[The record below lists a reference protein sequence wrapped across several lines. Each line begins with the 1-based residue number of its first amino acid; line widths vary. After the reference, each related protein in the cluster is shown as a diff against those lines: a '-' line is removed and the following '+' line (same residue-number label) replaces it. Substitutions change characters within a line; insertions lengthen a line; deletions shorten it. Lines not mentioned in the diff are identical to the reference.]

1 MKLHVQ
7 AKVMESYSVSHK
19 QYLRRKT
26 GQAQRRPQLLE
37 LAAPAVVACGDSTPM
52 TALASRLQELLFGQ
66 MITICGSWSG
76 WPSASSGHV
85 PALHR
90 LRLHAPHLGQ
100 VQQVQWQL
108 FRNIIL
114 YSCFPY
120 GPPFLMALL
129 FRA

>member
-1 MKLHVQ
+1 M
-7 AKVMESYSVSHK
+7 SK
-19 QYLRRKT
+19 QY
-26 GQAQRRPQLLE
+26 
-37 LAAPAVVACGDSTPM
+37 VAH
-52 TALASRLQELLFGQ
+52 ALASRLQELLFGQ